1 MSTEYVS
8 RWKKDFQVGPLSRQ
22 SFLEL
27 LDGKI
32 PFIREAQFLPRDV
45 AQKLED
51 SLSPQLAPYLH
62 ATGPNLLKVGVAQFE
77 FQALSDQDL
86 QDRSDDGMSPK
97 VRSEPGT
104 SVEAKMAVAK
114 ERYFREVEKVR
125 HLHEEIAKVSG
136 QNVWQTIVDK
146 LQSIFPDW
154 DVMVADEGVGK
165 RYFSGIFRAI
175 NESTPIHCD
184 WSPYDSRTEDWIIN
198 QVTKQAVFNLYLAPF
213 AGGRTEIHDV
223 QWTPEAL
230 KFRDTESY
238 GYSPTVVEGREKA
251 TIEPRVG
258 DLYLFNTRN
267 MHQVFPVEEEANA
280 DGKGLVN
287 GKRARLTLSSFIGTL
302 PAKTAGEKPKL
313 ILWS

>member
-8 RWKKDFQVGPLSRQ
+8 QWKKNFKEGPLSRQ

-32 PFIREAQFLPRDV
+32 PFIREAQFLPRGV

-51 SLSPQLAPYLH
+51 NLSPQLAPYLH

-77 FQALSDQDL
+77 FQALSDADL
-86 QDRSDDGMSPK
+86 QDRSDD
-97 VRSEPGT
+97 
-104 SVEAKMAVAK
+104 AK
-114 ERYFREVEKVR
+114 ERYFLEVEKVK
-125 HLHEEIAKVSG
+125 HLHEEIAEISG

-154 DVMVADEGVGK
+154 DVIVADEGLGK
-165 RYFSGIFRAI
+165 SYFSGIFRAI

-198 QVTKQAVFNLYLAPF
+198 QITKQAVFNLYLAPF

-238 GYSPTVVEGREKA
+238 GYSPTVVEGRDKA
-251 TIEPRVG
+251 VIEPQVG

-280 DGKGLVN
+280 DGQGLVN